1 MRTKFVSVIRID
13 ERGRIQPEIS
23 EIYRERERREA
34 RRRGID
40 STDRARLAAASRRT
54 VKPGRAALGF
64 VL

>member
-40 STDRARLAAASRRT
+40 STDRARLAASRKT